1 MSSRRLT
8 DAEKKDVVALYRQSG
23 ENATDLADRF
33 GVSNSTIGRILKSA
47 IPEAEFDALLQAKRG
62 ARFAEERYV
71 EERYIEEPLPI
82 VIPPPPVVAAPAIV
96 KPRISRIK
104 PAEPVNVAET
114 VRETVREPIVYDQPN
129 TPPIVSKPLPKKRII
144 SVRAP
149 EPEPTIFDED
159 EADETDEALL
169 PPSLDVAEFQD
180 VAAELSHGPRP
191 MALDEDEDDEDDLD
205 DDFGDEDEDDF
216 EGDEV
221 GELPGI
227 HLEGRNGITV
237 RPFSEASLPKTC
249 YLVVDRSAELVAPPL
264 REFGE
269 LGALREKEAQT
280 KTLPVFDNHRVAK
293 RFSNARTHR
302 VIKVPDSAVM
312 MKTLNYL
319 VAKGITQVL
328 LDGQVYSL
336 N

>member
-8 DAEKKDVVALYRQSG
+8 DSEKKDVVALYRQSG

-47 IPEAEFDALLQAKRG
+47 IPEAEFEALLQAKRG

-71 EERYIEEPLPI
+71 EEPRPI
-82 VIPPPPVVAAPAIV
+82 VIPTPPPVVPAPAIV

-104 PAEPVNVAET
+104 PAQTVEVAEVVEVVVKET
-114 VRETVREPIVYDQPN
+114 VRTSIA
-129 TPPIVSKPLPKKRII
+129 PPSAKPLPKKRII

-149 EPEPTIFDED
+149 EPEVFEDED
-159 EADETDEALL
+159 DEGDDDDEALL

-191 MALDEDEDDEDDLD
+191 MALADEDDEDDDLD
-205 DDFGDEDEDDF
+205 EDFDEDDEDDD
-216 EGDEV
+216 EGDD
-221 GELPGI
+221 GRDLPEINLG
-227 HLEGRNGITV
+227 GRNGITI
-237 RPFSEASLPKTC
+237 RPFTEASLPKTC

-302 VIKVPDSAVM
+302 VIKVPDSALV